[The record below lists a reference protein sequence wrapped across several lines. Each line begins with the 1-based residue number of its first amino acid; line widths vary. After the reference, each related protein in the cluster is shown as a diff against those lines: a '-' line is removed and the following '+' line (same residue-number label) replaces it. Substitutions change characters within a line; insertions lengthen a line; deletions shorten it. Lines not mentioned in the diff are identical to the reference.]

1 MKYHQQSWIIQHQQ
15 SSTITLQ
22 EINISHL
29 GRRKIIFKYTLSGGY
44 VNSLEGITNHHKSW
58 PHPWISILFSSS
70 FTSQAFF
77 FHSNRPPNR
86 KRSAAGRSRSRL
98 ALGSTTKR
106 AQDLPPLCLDGWIAE
121 ILNGKDFL
129 KENLEKFETNKMN
142 WFVLLVVVFMNIIII
157 GYVVYILGIRNIY
170 NHIHNICSMCTYLF
184 FPTYTVARG
193 LEISSRNFHESK
205 TQTECK

>member
-1 MKYHQQSWIIQHQQ
+1 MKYHQQSLIIQHQQ
-15 SSTITLQ
+15 SSTI
-22 EINISHL
+22 I
-29 GRRKIIFKYTLSGGY
+29 KYS
-44 VNSLEGITNHHKSW
+44 TNHHKSW

-77 FHSNRPPNR
+77 FHSNQPPNR